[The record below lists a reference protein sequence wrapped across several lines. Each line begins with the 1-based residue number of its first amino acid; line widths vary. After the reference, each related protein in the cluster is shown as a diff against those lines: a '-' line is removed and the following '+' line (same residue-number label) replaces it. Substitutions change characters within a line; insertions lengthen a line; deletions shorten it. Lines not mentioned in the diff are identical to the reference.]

1 MGQRTKPEDPLNCN
15 CLWVFME
22 KDLELV
28 FHLGER
34 VEQGEVEWGENWAQ
48 L

>member
-1 MGQRTKPEDPLNCN
+1 
-15 CLWVFME
+15 ME